1 MQLIPLETLPANAQ
15 AMAIPPVWVGDVNI
29 PAEDIA
35 REMQYHQADS
45 VEEAQLQAARAL
57 VVRELLRQ
65 RCDELGWEV
74 EDSEEA
80 ALAALLDTELD
91 VPEPAEADCQRYF
104 EANAERFSE
113 PVRLSVRHILL
124 AAAPDDADARDRQ
137 YRLGQELVAELQAV
151 PERFTEFAQRH
162 SACPSKDDGGELGWL
177 TPGQTVAELDR
188 ALQRLPE
195 GLHDRPLASRYGW
208 HVVSIDH
215 RDGGRAVPYIEA
227 AERVRHT
234 LREQATRRALRH
246 YLLALEA
253 RLGVS
258 GVVLDDESAGA
269 LMQ

>member
-15 AMAIPPVWVGDVNI
+15 TMAIPPVWVGVVNI

-45 VEEAQLQAARAL
+45 VEEAQLEAARAL

-65 RCDELGWEV
+65 RCSELGWDI
-74 EDSEEA
+74 EDGEEA
-80 ALAALLDTELD
+80 ALAALLDAELE
-91 VPEPAEADCQRYF
+91 VPEPDEDHCRRYF

-113 PVRLSVRHILL
+113 PLHLSVRHILL
-124 AAAPDDADARDRQ
+124 AAAPDDAVARDSQ
-137 YRLGQELVAELQAV
+137 YRLGQALVAELQTQ
-151 PERFTEFAQRH
+151 PERFVEFAQRH

-177 TPGQTVAELDR
+177 APGQTVAELDR

-208 HVVSIDH
+208 HVVSLDH
-215 RDGGRAVPYIEA
+215 REGGRILSYAEA

-253 RLGVS
+253 RLAVS
-258 GVVLDDESAGA
+258 GVSLDDENAGA

>member
-1 MQLIPLETLPANAQ
+1 MQLISLESLPVNAQ
-15 AMAIPPVWVGDVNI
+15 TMAIPPVWVGDVNI
-29 PAEDIA
+29 STDEIA
-35 REMQYHQADS
+35 GEMQYHQADC

-65 RCDELGWEV
+65 RCAELGWEIG
-74 EDSEEA
+74 DDEEA
-80 ALAALLDTELD
+80 AVAALLDAELE
-91 VPEPAEADCQRYF
+91 VPEPDEADCQRYF

-113 PVRLSVRHILL
+113 PLRLAVRHILL
-124 AAAPDDADARDRQ
+124 AAAPDDAVARDSQ
-137 YRLGQELVAELQAV
+137 YRLGQELVVELQAI

-177 TPGQTVAELDR
+177 SPGQTVAELDR

-208 HVVSIDH
+208 HVVSVDG
-215 RDGGRAVPYIEA
+215 REGGRALPY
-227 AERVRHT
+227 AEVANRVRHT
-234 LREQATRRALRH
+234 LGEQATRRALRH

-258 GVVLDDESAGA
+258 GVALDDESAGG